1 VGIDGKVVTGL
12 ANVEKMVEL
21 TSGCICCSI
30 DDYRF
35 DLAIQEII
43 DTAKPHLIII
53 ESTGLADPE
62 PLAYRVKN
70 AGLGLDA
77 VITLVDAA
85 NVERQL
91 EETEVARAQ
100 IEAADFL
107 VVNKLDLVGEGAVA
121 RLERRL
127 AKLNPRAERM
137 KTVRG
142 ALDSDVLFATGV
154 AAFRERARAG
164 SNHLHA
170 DGIGTFLY
178 RTRLPLRQETFERLL
193 RRLPADVLR
202 AKGIVRFTGR
212 DWHCL
217 FNFTCGRHELTWVKL
232 DDAGMEEL
240 GDFRRLASTNPP
252 QSPVAWTTFATGTG
266 PGRHGIFDFI
276 ERDPATYLPDVGTG
290 GVRPPRYW
298 HGVVQ
303 SAPAEGWTRRRGVP
317 FWQVAAE
324 HGVHAVVLRVPYA
337 FPPDPVPGGRMLSGL
352 GVPDL
357 LGTNS

>member
-1 VGIDGKVVTGL
+1 MRTVAVDILTGFLGSGKTTLLRHVLEHGLRDKPVAVIMNEIGEVGIDGKVVTGL

-30 DDYRF
+30 DEYRF

-91 EETEVARAQ
+91 AETQVARAQ

-107 VVNKLDLVGEGAVA
+107 VVNKLDLVDAAAVP

-127 AKLNPRAERM
+127 AKLNPRAERLRS
-137 KTVRG
+137 VRG
-142 ALDSDVLFATGV
+142 AVESEVLFATGV
-154 AAFRERARAG
+154 ATFRERARAG
-164 SNHLHA
+164 SDHLHR
-170 DGIGTFLY
+170 DGIDSFLH
-178 RTRLPLRQETFERLL
+178 RSRLPLRQETFERLL
-193 RRLPADVLR
+193 RRLPADILR
-202 AKGIVRFTGR
+202 AKGIVRFAGR

-217 FNFTCGRHELTWVKL
+217 FNYTCGRHELTWVKL
-232 DDAGMEEL
+232 DAGVEESQAVFI
-240 GDFRRLASTNPP
+240 GRNLARHRPRIEAELAACEVGE
-252 QSPVAWTTFATGTG
+252 Q
-266 PGRHGIFDFI
+266 GRAQHG
-276 ERDPATYLPDVGTG
+276 
-290 GVRPPRYW
+290 
-298 HGVVQ
+298 
-303 SAPAEGWTRRRGVP
+303 
-317 FWQVAAE
+317 
-324 HGVHAVVLRVPYA
+324 
-337 FPPDPVPGGRMLSGL
+337 
-352 GVPDL
+352 
-357 LGTNS
+357 

>member
-1 VGIDGKVVTGL
+1 MRTVAVDILTGFLGSGKTTLLRHVLAHGLQGKPVAVIMNEIGEVGIDGKVVTGL

-35 DLAIQEII
+35 DLAIQEIVE
-43 DTAKPHLIII
+43 TTKPHLVII

-77 VITLVDAA
+77 VITVVDAA

-91 EETEVARAQ
+91 RETQVARAQ

-107 VVNKLDLVGEGAVA
+107 VLNKLDLVDAAVVG
-121 RLERRL
+121 RLERRQ
-127 AKLNPRAERM
+127 ARLNPRAERL

-142 ALDSDVLFATGV
+142 AIDSDVLFATGV
-154 AAFRERARAG
+154 AAFRERARAASG
-164 SNHLHA
+164 HLHA
-170 DGIGTFLY
+170 DGIGSFLY
-178 RTRLPLRQETFERLL
+178 RSRLPLRQEAFERLL
-193 RRLPADVLR
+193 RRLPADILR

-232 DDAGMEEL
+232 D
-240 GDFRRLASTNPP
+240 
-252 QSPVAWTTFATGTG
+252 
-266 PGRHGIFDFI
+266 
-276 ERDPATYLPDVGTG
+276 TG
-290 GVRPPRYW
+290 GEESQAVFIGRNLERHRPRIEAELAACERAEEGRAQ
-298 HGVVQ
+298 HG
-303 SAPAEGWTRRRGVP
+303 
-317 FWQVAAE
+317 
-324 HGVHAVVLRVPYA
+324 
-337 FPPDPVPGGRMLSGL
+337 
-352 GVPDL
+352 
-357 LGTNS
+357 